1 MKEEMLANF
10 AIAKAVESVKVTD
23 EEALKK
29 LALFFDALDEDDD
42 VQNVWNN
49 LENTEDLPEL

>member
-1 MKEEMLANF
+1 MVDKNLFKTIKERGLMYQC
-10 AIAKAVESVKVTD
+10 TD

-42 VQNVWNN
+42 VQNVYNN